1 MITIYRPDETDFT
14 SLGLCV
20 LNPTE
25 CTVSEKAG
33 GTFSLRMVHPLDAG
47 RRWTYITPG
56 AIIKAP
62 APVRETPLINYMDR
76 QTTVQTITRKVYKVR
91 TNTGAR
97 LRLRERATTGSRC
110 ISSYK
115 PGTEVIKLADAGSA
129 DGHSWYR
136 VAILNGGATGYMA
149 ATYLT
154 YVRDETESVEVEAS
168 HETIS
173 KVVQPRQTRDQLF
186 RIISVERDSAD
197 MLVTVEANHVFYDLA
212 ANIVNAEISEEG
224 KDAQSVFNGIIGSLM
239 NEHPFNFYMTA
250 EGKCTGE
257 YTGVS
262 AAKAFLD
269 PDIGIVPQCKARI
282 IRDNFDVFILPDEIR
297 DRGVEIRHRKNL
309 VGATMKT
316 DSSAIVTRIKP
327 VGKTKDGNRLTLTGS
342 GIVDSAHINDYPI
355 IYAQEIS
362 YDVKVGD
369 GEGEFA
375 NETEARN
382 ELARLAQAEFDAGC
396 DLPEVS
402 LDVDF
407 VALENVQGY
416 QQYAEMQSLHLYDSV
431 RVIAYNA
438 GIDCKLRVVGYD
450 YNCLLKKYD
459 SISLGDVYEA
469 KSTVYGYEISSGSLS
484 GTRIAN
490 GSIGGA
496 QLRNLAVSYAKID
509 IAAIEQ
515 LAADALTAVSAHIN
529 QLVAGTIEA
538 DQLYADLAAIAVA
551 EITTANIDK
560 ANIDWAKIAT
570 LSAQV
575 ATIAKAQI
583 TAANIES
590 ANIEWARIET
600 LNAVIAD
607 IAEARINNAK
617 ITSAQITDLD
627 ASVAKIAEANIA
639 AADIGFGQI
648 KDLVAGTAIITEG
661 VSGQLYIS
669 RLAVT
674 EANMVS
680 LSVGELIIKG
690 SDGGFYALGV
700 DADGKITTTIKQIG
714 NSDVAD
720 LSINAGEKLIEG
732 SVTAAT
738 LNANDIFANNAIIR
752 QLIAANLEVDTLW
765 NREAWM
771 SRINGLGGSLDLTAN
786 KSIQLLVNNVEDNT
800 SRVFRQEEAPEG
812 ARDGDLW
819 IRPSVGQ
826 TWQYSGGAA
835 GALQF
840 ALADD
845 GQLAYAYADGET
857 AYQLAIEDDGVL
869 SIDADAGILV
879 DPEDVRGV
887 WLLVVDADEID
898 SRLTSAES
906 AIVQTADQISLTV
919 TRVETAQSAADAAQ
933 STADAA
939 QSTANTN
946 ASNIASLITRVSTAE
961 SSITQNA
968 EQIALNVRRVET
980 AQTVA
985 GAAQSAANTAQSAAN
1000 GAQSTANAAQSTA
1013 NANASKISA
1022 LTTRVTTSE
1031 TAIEQNAAAIN
1042 LRATKSELSAL
1053 ETRVETAE
1061 LAVEPDSIA
1070 AVVRQKIALGGRN
1083 LALDTG
1089 SAQSSAIPASDAM
1102 GPYWALSDYGREALN
1117 AVGTEF
1123 TISFD
1128 AMASV
1133 SGARISV
1140 RLRQDT
1146 AANMTSP
1153 GSPDVTLTGEYARYA
1168 FSSATS
1174 AAGSTRVWFLKRG
1187 SDQSGSISIRNVK
1200 VELGNMATG
1209 WSPAPE
1215 DPVQALDTYS
1225 GVYINKDEIHL
1236 VSEKT
1241 TVAVPGENGEDD
1253 VARFDADGVH
1263 AQIIEADEINSP
1275 SVVATQTAA
1284 AFAPANA
1291 GELAAICENL
1301 RNVCL
1306 TGNVNIDASAL
1317 TGGSMALRGVS
1328 GGYALTVS
1336 GGALNGAEIVGCT
1349 ARIVFSGVTIAT
1361 SGAAVTAEASPNVR
1375 ITGGALNAGTGVL
1388 AREGARVRVDRCGGV
1403 CDYAADSRGFSE
1415 VTFSGAT
1422 PGTDMPYG
1430 LARFSGGGQVYA
1442 GARLIAKPSAEPEP
1456 EKPTVQTVTLK
1467 PTLTRTYN
1475 GSWREG
1481 YWLWQGRYGTL
1492 GLNRGCMWF
1501 DTSAFAGK
1509 TVLSASLSLKRLS
1522 GAGSGVAVAIKICGT
1537 TATGASGTPAVGAQY
1552 ASVSIAQGARKSVDV
1567 TSAVQALASGS
1578 IKGLMLYDSST
1589 TNLSQSNNYTACY
1602 AKLYGYDSDDRPVL
1616 TVTYQ

>member
-62 APVRETPLINYMDR
+62 APVRETPLINYLDR
-76 QTTVQTITRKVYKVR
+76 QTTVQTITRKIYKVR

-154 YVRDETESVEVEAS
+154 YARDETESVEVEAS

-212 ANIVNAEISEEG
+212 ANIIDAEISEEG

-282 IRDNFDVFILPDEIR
+282 IRDNFDIFILPDEIR

-355 IYAQEIS
+355 IYSQEIS

-438 GIDCKLRVVGYD
+438 GIDVKLRVVGYD

-459 SISLGDVYEA
+459 SISLGDVYEV

-551 EITTANIDK
+551 EITTANIEK
-560 ANIDWAKIAT
+560 ANIDWAGIAT

-575 ATIAKAQI
+575 AEIAKAQI
-583 TAANIES
+583 TQANINE
-590 ANIEWARIET
+590 ANIDWAKIDT
-600 LNAVIAD
+600 LNAVIAS
-607 IAEARINNAK
+607 IA
-617 ITSAQITDLD
+617 Q
-627 ASVAKIAEANIA
+627 ANIS
-639 AADIGFGQI
+639 AADIDFAHI
-648 KDLVAGTAIITEG
+648 KDLAAGTAIITQG
-661 VSGQLYIS
+661 VGGKLFIS

-690 SDGGFYALGV
+690 GDGGFYALGV
-700 DADGKITTTIKQIG
+700 DAEGNITTTLKQIG
-714 NSDVAD
+714 NSDVED

-738 LNANDIFANNAIIR
+738 LNATDIFADSAIIR
-752 QLIAANLEVDTLW
+752 QLIAENFEVDTLW

-771 SRINGLGGSLDLTAN
+771 SKINGLGGSLDLSAN
-786 KSIQLLVNNVEDNT
+786 ESIRMVVDSLSTEKSTVY
-800 SRVFRQEEAPEG
+800 RQEEQPVG
-812 ARDGDLW
+812 AGNGDLW
-819 IRPSVGQ
+819 IQPSTGR
-826 TWQYSGGAA
+826 TWQYSCGEES
-835 GALQF
+835 ALRF
-840 ALADD
+840 ALTDD
-845 GQLAYAYADGET
+845 GRLAYAYADGET
-857 AYQLAIEDDGVL
+857 AYPIVIDENGMLA
-869 SIDADAGILV
+869 IDADARLLV
-879 DPEDVRGV
+879 DPDDVSGV
-887 WLLVVDADEID
+887 WLLVSDPAD
-898 SRLTSAES
+898 
-906 AIVQTADQISLTV
+906 
-919 TRVETAQSAADAAQ
+919 
-933 STADAA
+933 
-939 QSTANTN
+939 
-946 ASNIASLITRVSTAE
+946 
-961 SSITQNA
+961 
-968 EQIALNVRRVET
+968 
-980 AQTVA
+980 
-985 GAAQSAANTAQSAAN
+985 
-1000 GAQSTANAAQSTA
+1000 
-1013 NANASKISA
+1013 
-1022 LTTRVTTSE
+1022 
-1031 TAIEQNAAAIN
+1031 
-1042 LRATKSELSAL
+1042 
-1053 ETRVETAE
+1053 
-1061 LAVEPDSIA
+1061 
-1070 AVVRQKIALGGRN
+1070 
-1083 LALDTG
+1083 
-1089 SAQSSAIPASDAM
+1089 PA
-1102 GPYWALSDYGREALN
+1102 
-1117 AVGTEF
+1117 
-1123 TISFD
+1123 
-1128 AMASV
+1128 
-1133 SGARISV
+1133 
-1140 RLRQDT
+1140 
-1146 AANMTSP
+1146 
-1153 GSPDVTLTGEYARYA
+1153 
-1168 FSSATS
+1168 
-1174 AAGSTRVWFLKRG
+1174 
-1187 SDQSGSISIRNVK
+1187 
-1200 VELGNMATG
+1200 
-1209 WSPAPE
+1209 
-1215 DPVQALDTYS
+1215 QALDTYS

-1236 VSEKT
+1236 VSQKT
-1241 TVAVPGENGEDD
+1241 TVAVPGANGEDD
-1253 VARFDADGVH
+1253 IARFDAEGVH

-1275 SVVATQTAA
+1275 SVVATQVAA
-1284 AFAPANA
+1284 TYTPANA
-1291 GELAAICENL
+1291 GELTAIAENL
-1301 RNVCL
+1301 KNVCL
-1306 TGNVNIDASAL
+1306 TGNVTVDASAL
-1317 TGGSMALRGVS
+1317 TGGTLTLRGVS
-1328 GGYALTVS
+1328 GGYSLTIS
-1336 GGALNGAEIVGCT
+1336 GGTINSAEMIGCT
-1349 ARIVFSGVTIAT
+1349 ARIVFSGVTFAT
-1361 SGAAVTAEASPNVR
+1361 SGAAATVEASPNVL

-1388 AREGARVRVDRCGGV
+1388 ATERSRVCVSSCGGV
-1403 CDYAADSRGFSE
+1403 CDYAADSRGFAE
-1415 VTFSGAT
+1415 VTFTGT
-1422 PGTDMPYG
+1422 VPGTDMPYG
-1430 LARFSGGGQVYA
+1430 LAKFSDGGQIYA

-1456 EKPTVQTVTLK
+1456 EKPTVQTVTLT

-1475 GSWREG
+1475 GSWRDG

-1492 GLNRGCMWF
+1492 GLNRGCIWF

-1509 TVLSASLSLKRLS
+1509 TILSASLSLKRLS

-1537 TATGASGTPAVGAQY
+1537 TAAGASGTPAVGAQY

-1567 TSAVQALASGS
+1567 TSAVQALANGS
-1578 IKGLMLYDSST
+1578 IRGLMLYDSST
-1589 TNLSQSNNYTACY
+1589 SNLSSSNNWTACY
-1602 AKLYGYDSDDRPVL
+1602 AKLYGYDSSDRPVL

>member
-62 APVRETPLINYMDR
+62 APVRETPLINYLDR

-224 KDAQSVFNGIIGSLM
+224 NDAQSVFNGIIGSLM

-250 EGKCTGE
+250 DGKCTGE

-382 ELARLAQAEFDAGC
+382 ELARLAQAEFNAGC

-438 GIDCKLRVVGYD
+438 GIDVKLRVVGYD

-459 SISLGDVYEA
+459 SISLGDVYEV

-560 ANIDWAKIAT
+560 ANIDWASIT
-570 LSAQV
+570 NLSAQV

-583 TAANIES
+583 TTANIES
-590 ANIEWARIET
+590 ANIDWAKIGALST
-600 LNAVIAD
+600 VIAD
-607 IAEARINNAK
+607 IAQARINSAK
-617 ITSAQITDLD
+617 ITSAQITDLN
-627 ASVAKIAEANIA
+627 ASVAKIAQANIA
-639 AADIGFGQI
+639 AADIGFAQI
-648 KDLVAGTAIITEG
+648 KDLTAGTAIITEG
-661 VSGQLYIS
+661 VGGRLYIG

-690 SDGGFYALGV
+690 DDGGFYALGV
-700 DADGKITTTIKQIG
+700 DADGNITTTLKQVG
-714 NSDVAD
+714 NSDIKD
-720 LSINAGEKLIEG
+720 LSINAGEKIIEG
-732 SVTAAT
+732 TITAAT
-738 LNANDIFANNAIIR
+738 LNVNDIFADSAIIR

-771 SRINGLGGSLDLTAN
+771 SKINGLGGSLDLSAN
-786 KSIQLLVNNVEDNT
+786 ESIRLIVGQAAEGK
-800 SRVFRQEEAPEG
+800 SRVFRQEDAPEG
-812 ARDGDLW
+812 AKDGDLW
-819 IRPSVGQ
+819 IQPGLGR
-826 TWQYSGGAA
+826 TWQYCAGAA
-835 GALQF
+835 AAPVF
-840 ALADD
+840 ALGDD
-845 GQLAYAYADGET
+845 GQLAYGYTDGET
-857 AYQLAIEDDGVL
+857 VWPLRINEDGWL
-869 SIDADAGILV
+869 EMDADAPLQF
-879 DPEDVRGV
+879 DPDHTGSV
-887 WLLVVDADEID
+887 WLLVVDTDKID

-906 AIVQTADQISLTV
+906 AIVQTADQIALTV
-919 TRVETAQSAADAAQ
+919 KRVDTVQSAVTTAQ
-933 STADAA
+933 STAESAQSSADNA
-939 QSTANTN
+939 QSTAN
-946 ASNIASLITRVSTAE
+946 S
-961 SSITQNA
+961 
-968 EQIALNVRRVET
+968 
-980 AQTVA
+980 
-985 GAAQSAANTAQSAAN
+985 AQSAAS
-1000 GAQSTANAAQSTA
+1000 SAQSTA
-1013 NANASKISA
+1013 NANASNISA
-1022 LTTRVTTSE
+1022 LTTRVTASE
-1031 TAIEQNAAAIN
+1031 TAISQNASAIS
-1042 LRATKSELSAL
+1042 LRATKAELSAL

-1061 LAVEPDSIA
+1061 IAVEPDSIA
-1070 AVVRQKIALGGRN
+1070 AVVRTKVAFGGTN
-1083 LALDTG
+1083 LVLNSAFRGLTG
-1089 SAQSSAIPASDAM
+1089 AGVVSFDGDEAVFSASATGVTSGVELYIQLSADVAQARGREITLSMDYRVDSAISYGASQPWVGAQIRLVRADGDQYIDWYGGTIFPTAVTGKWVRYARTYSISDAEITA
-1102 GPYWALSDYGREALN
+1102 GWLILRFRDAS
-1117 AVGTEF
+1117 GT
-1123 TISFD
+1123 
-1128 AMASV
+1128 
-1133 SGARISV
+1133 V
-1140 RLRQDT
+1140 RFRHPKLEI
-1146 AANMTSP
+1146 
-1153 GSPDVTLTGEYARYA
+1153 GGV
-1168 FSSATS
+1168 AT
-1174 AAGSTRVWFLKRG
+1174 
-1187 SDQSGSISIRNVK
+1187 
-1200 VELGNMATG
+1200 E
-1209 WSPAPE
+1209 WSPSPE
-1215 DPVQALDTYS
+1215 DPGQALNTYS
-1225 GVYINKDEIHL
+1225 GVRIDQDEIQL
-1236 VSEKT
+1236 VSAKT
-1241 TVAVPGENGEDD
+1241 TIAVPGGNGEDD
-1253 VARFDADGVH
+1253 VARFDAEGVH
-1263 AQIIEADEINSP
+1263 ARIVEADTIYSP
-1275 SVVATQTAA
+1275 SVVATQSAET
-1284 AFAPANA
+1284 FAPANA
-1291 GELAAICENL
+1291 GALAAIGENL

-1306 TGNVNIDASAL
+1306 TGDVTVNMPAL
-1317 TGGSMALRGVS
+1317 TGGTLNLTGVS
-1328 GGYALTVS
+1328 GGHTLKFS
-1336 GGALNGAEIVGCT
+1336 GGTLNGANILGCS
-1349 ARIVFSGVTIAT
+1349 ARIEFENVTFAT
-1361 SGAAVTAEASPNVR
+1361 SGAAVTANDSDMVLLNR
-1375 ITGGALNAGTGVL
+1375 CTLNAGTGVL
-1388 AREGARVRVDRCGGV
+1388 ADEGSRVRLYSCGGV
-1403 CDYAADSRGFSE
+1403 CDVAANSRGFSE
-1415 VTFSGAT
+1415 VTFNGTA

-1430 LARFSGGGQVYA
+1430 VAQTALGGQIYA
-1442 GARLIAKPSAEPEP
+1442 GARLTAKPSSTPEP
-1456 EKPTVQTVTLK
+1456 DKPTVQTVTLT
-1467 PTLTRTYN
+1467 PTLTRTYD
-1475 GSWREG
+1475 GSWRDG
-1481 YWLWQGRYGTL
+1481 YWLWQGRYGTR

-1501 DTSAFAGK
+1501 DTSDFAGR

-1522 GAGSGVAVAIKICGT
+1522 GAGSGGAVAVKICGT
-1537 TATGASGTPAVGAQY
+1537 TATGASGAPAVGSQY
-1552 ASVSIAQGARKSVDV
+1552 ASVSIGQNERRSVDV
-1567 TSAVQALASGS
+1567 TAAAQALASGS
-1578 IKGLMLYDSST
+1578 IKGLMLYDSSM
-1589 TNLSQSNNYTACY
+1589 TNMSSSNNYTACY
-1602 AKLYGYDSDDRPVL
+1602 AKLYGYDSGDRPVL